1 MLQIKVQN
9 PCVQTAAVGQVAS
22 YASSE
27 HLLLFVGAPQ
37 VSLEGAAH
45 RLLPPLA
52 RMPIPHSL
60 GAVDGPSLFTG
71 TLEFMEIPFTQFCC

>member
-9 PCVQTAAVGQVAS
+9 PCFQTVAVGQVAS
-22 YASSE
+22 YAYSE
-27 HLLLFVGAPQ
+27 HLLSVGTPQ

-60 GAVDGPSLFTG
+60 GVVDGPSLFTC